1 MKVPAKGVPEF
12 MRNLVLA
19 LLVILSLGTCGAQS
33 VTVKP
38 VEPAAIGEVNLLD
51 SSGQTLKPLPDEQ
64 WKAKGK
70 PGWSTVIGS
79 IQISGERSSFR
90 VMANEKAEFVFKT
103 GSPEVI
109 RLYPF
114 IQKKNLRYCDL
125 VTLKG
130 VRTKEREIYQGI
142 PVEITKFGES
152 SYKLVPKSP
161 LGPGEYGI
169 DLSGK
174 IFTFG
179 IDQ

>member
-1 MKVPAKGVPEF
+1 
-12 MRNLVLA
+12 MRNLILA
-19 LLVILSLGTCGAQS
+19 LLPFLSFVACGAQS
-33 VTVKP
+33 STVKP
-38 VEPAAIGEVNLLD
+38 LEPAVIGEVNLLD
-51 SSGQTLKPLPDEQ
+51 SSGQALKPLPEEQ

-70 PGWSTVIGS
+70 PGWTTVTGS

-90 VMANEKAEFVFKT
+90 VKASEKIEFVFKT
-103 GSPEVI
+103 GQPENI

-114 IQKKNLRYCDL
+114 SLKKNLRYCDL
-125 VTLKG
+125 VKLKG
-130 VRTKEREIYQGI
+130 VWTKERETLQGI

-161 LGPGEYGI
+161 LEPGEYGI

-174 IFTFG
+174 LFTFG